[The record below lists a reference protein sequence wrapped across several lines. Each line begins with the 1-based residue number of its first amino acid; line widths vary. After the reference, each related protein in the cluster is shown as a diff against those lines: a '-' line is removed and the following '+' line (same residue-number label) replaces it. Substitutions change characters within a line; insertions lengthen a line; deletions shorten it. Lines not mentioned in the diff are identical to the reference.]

1 MKSRTCVQPC
11 CVSFTRWSGMNWW
24 MSRFLFPSD
33 CAWRINMIICECQQ
47 ATLWLHLAIAP
58 LTRGFPMLARRDG
71 NFGLEGGV
79 RVYEICVAIAG
90 VKCQRV
96 RAKRNAQKPHRRL
109 YGVSSII
116 NASDCGDF
124 AGATARPHN
133 CPTVLRS
140 LQLPPPALRAAPL
153 KSSSAQAQAQ
163 AQAQAPF
170 VTTTFGRS
178 LLPSRTRF
186 R

>member
-1 MKSRTCVQPC
+1 
-11 CVSFTRWSGMNWW
+11 
-24 MSRFLFPSD
+24 
-33 CAWRINMIICECQQ
+33 MIICECQQ

-124 AGATARPHN
+124 AGATVN
-133 CPTVLRS
+133 CAAA
-140 LQLPPPALRAAPL
+140 QLPH
-153 KSSSAQAQAQ
+153 
-163 AQAQAPF
+163 
-170 VTTTFGRS
+170 
-178 LLPSRTRF
+178 RTI
-186 R
+186 